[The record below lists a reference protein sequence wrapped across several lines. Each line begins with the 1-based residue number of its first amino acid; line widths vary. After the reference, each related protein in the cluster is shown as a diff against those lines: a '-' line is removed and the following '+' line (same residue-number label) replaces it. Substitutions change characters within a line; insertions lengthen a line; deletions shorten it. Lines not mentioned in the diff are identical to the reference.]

1 MNGVNEHV
9 TRRSQQKIKKDE
21 RETEKKGEVMGG
33 LPLHFQC
40 HRKSLNE
47 GRADVD
53 LQSLRRIFLF
63 FS

>member
-33 LPLHFQC
+33 ATATFSMLP
-40 HRKSLNE
+40 RVVE
-47 GRADVD
+47 
-53 LQSLRRIFLF
+53 
-63 FS
+63 

>member
-33 LPLHFQC
+33 GN
-40 HRKSLNE
+40 RY
-47 GRADVD
+47 
-53 LQSLRRIFLF
+53 IFNVTE
-63 FS
+63 SR

>member
-9 TRRSQQKIKKDE
+9 TRRSEQKIKKDE

-40 HRKSLNE
+40 HRESLSE

-53 LQSLRRIFLF
+53 L
-63 FS
+63 